1 MSKPSY
7 VQMPAPTTRGRV
19 AWRWLPLAA
28 ITGAALSYAIHHAIP
43 VDEHSASIALA
54 VVASAAA
61 LTVGVGATTRPA
73 ERELPLVV
81 SVRPEATQVVDFTNR
96 ELGFCAALHAHELGH
111 GFFASL
117 GHGFLR
123 AYYATFVAS
132 PYAVAL
138 LATSQGAPVG
148 LVVGAIDP
156 RAHARWVLRRRGLR
170 LAVRGAAVLVVRPRV
185 AWRFLRTRVERYRAR
200 WRSERGG
207 PEAATRRE
215 APAVLTHVAV
225 VPGAQ
230 GAGIGTA
237 LVESFVQRARAGGA
251 RAIVLVTHEGPG
263 GAGAFY
269 SGLGWTRDGSLAT
282 PDGPTM
288 AAFRLELRA

>member
-1 MSKPSY
+1 M
-7 VQMPAPTTRGRV
+7 VAARRDHRGRALLRHPPCHSRRRAQRV
-19 AWRWLPLAA
+19 DRACGRRVCR
-28 ITGAALSYAIHHAIP
+28 GAH
-43 VDEHSASIALA
+43 
-54 VVASAAA
+54 
-61 LTVGVGATTRPA
+61 GGCRATTRPA

-170 LAVRGAAVLVVRPRV
+170 LAARGAAVLVVRPRV

-207 PEAATRRE
+207 PEAA
-215 APAVLTHVAV
+215 
-225 VPGAQ
+225 
-230 GAGIGTA
+230 
-237 LVESFVQRARAGGA
+237 
-251 RAIVLVTHEGPG
+251 
-263 GAGAFY
+263 
-269 SGLGWTRDGSLAT
+269 
-282 PDGPTM
+282 
-288 AAFRLELRA
+288 